1 MGTINQKNKI
11 NYNYRYERK
20 FLLDYLSRIE
30 IENIVKLLPGM
41 FGEIYHERFVNNIY
55 FDSPDLNYYNDN
67 INGSAK
73 RKKVRIRWYGSLNGQ
88 VGKPILELK
97 LKDGL
102 VGGKI
107 SFNIDAFDFNGI
119 ISPNILIALIG
130 NTNIPNEIKTELS
143 FLQPTL
149 VNRYM
154 RSYYQTKDGKFRITI
169 DDALSFFKPD
179 SSMDYAKINNLDNNV
194 ILELKYLQN
203 MDSLANQISSKLP
216 FRLTKSSKY
225 VNGIDSIY
233 NNI

>member
-20 FLLDYLSRIE
+20 FLIDYLSRIE

-88 VGKPILELK
+88 VEKPILELK

-107 SFNIDAFDFNGI
+107 SFHSDAFDFNGI

-130 NTNIPNEIKTELS
+130 KTNIPNEIKTELS

-179 SSMDYAKINNLDNNV
+179 SSMDYAKINNLDNIV